1 MISRAVHPAVG
12 AGADTQVCPYGMP
25 SWYTLRLMFNLA
37 TPGFW
42 DQSAYQLRCEWGPRG
57 AAALAP
63 LVDVVVVVDV
73 LSFSTCVDIA
83 VARGAVVYPAGPGL
97 ESPAD
102 MAHRLGAALVGR
114 DVAAAYF
121 FSPTG
126 LLAVPA
132 GARLVLPSPN
142 GAALSVLTG
151 ATPTLAGC
159 LRNARAVAAA
169 AARLGR
175 RVAVIAAGERWRA
188 DAHDDRSL
196 RPAVEGLVA
205 AGAILDRLPGSRS
218 PEAEVAVAA
227 FRAARGRL
235 AAFLLACSSG
245 RELAT
250 AGREADVALAS
261 QLNVSDFA
269 PRLLD
274 GAYRAAAGETP

>member
-1 MISRAVHPAVG
+1 M
-12 AGADTQVCPYGMP
+12 
-25 SWYTLRLMFNLA
+25 LNLA
-37 TPGFW
+37 TGGYW
-42 DQSAYQLRCEWGPRG
+42 DQSPYQLRCEWGPRG

-63 LVDVVVVVDV
+63 LSDVIVIVDV

-83 VARGAVVYPAGPGL
+83 VARGAIVYPAGPGP

-114 DVAAAYF
+114 DAVAAYT

-126 LLAVPA
+126 MLAVPS
-132 GARLVLPSPN
+132 GARLILPSPN
-142 GAALSVLTG
+142 GATLSTLTG

-175 RVAVIAAGERWRA
+175 RVAVIAAGERWRE
-188 DAHDDRSL
+188 DAHGDRSL
-196 RPAVEGLVA
+196 RPGVEDLVA

-235 AAFLLACSSG
+235 ADFLLACSSG
-245 RELAT
+245 RELA
-250 AGREADVALAS
+250 AIDREADIPLAA
-261 QLNVSDFA
+261 QFNVSDFA
-269 PRLLD
+269 PRLID